1 MSVCVFGADGV
12 EQQGRFSRRDG
23 IGAGFGQS
31 QRCRECEGG
40 LRIVCIRGGA
50 AQTYTASFLE
60 KRTVEGDLRSVR
72 RVIDRSDVD
81 AQL

>member
-1 MSVCVFGADGV
+1 MASVSALV
-12 EQQGRFSRRDG
+12 SRND
-23 IGAGFGQS
+23 AVN
-31 QRCRECEGG
+31 EGG

-50 AQTYTASFLE
+50 AQIYTASFLE